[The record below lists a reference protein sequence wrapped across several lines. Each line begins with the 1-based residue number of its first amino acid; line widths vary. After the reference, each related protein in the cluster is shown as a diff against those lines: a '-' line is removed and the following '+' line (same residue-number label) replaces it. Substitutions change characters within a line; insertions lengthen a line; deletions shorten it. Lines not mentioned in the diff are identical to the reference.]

1 MALSLLIYGLQI
13 GCAYAILAIG
23 YSMVY
28 GIIGMINFA
37 HGDFLMVGAYIAF
50 FIFSSFVEIPGNVL
64 IIVSVIL
71 LAMFF
76 TGVLGISIERLAYK
90 PLRDKPRFTSLITAI
105 AMSVFLE
112 NFPAVIPAIGPYR
125 KTFPCI
131 IPTITFRIRENTQ
144 ITLAQVIVTAVT
156 FVLCIVMYLFVQ
168 KTTYGKQ
175 MRAVQQDKDVAAIMG
190 IDVNATI
197 SLTFFIGAA
206 LAALAGCLYSS
217 LYPMLSLTMGNTM
230 GMKAFICAVFGGI
243 GDIRGAMLGGILIG
257 IIETVATYF
266 NSEFAYGV
274 SFIVLILVLLFR
286 PQGILGEKLQEKV

>member
-112 NFPAVIPAIGPYR
+112 NFPAVIPAIGPAGDR
-125 KTFPCI
+125 KS
-131 IPTITFRIRENTQ
+131 
-144 ITLAQVIVTAVT
+144 VV
-156 FVLCIVMYLFVQ
+156 
-168 KTTYGKQ
+168 
-175 MRAVQQDKDVAAIMG
+175 
-190 IDVNATI
+190 
-197 SLTFFIGAA
+197 
-206 LAALAGCLYSS
+206 
-217 LYPMLSLTMGNTM
+217 
-230 GMKAFICAVFGGI
+230 
-243 GDIRGAMLGGILIG
+243 
-257 IIETVATYF
+257 
-266 NSEFAYGV
+266 
-274 SFIVLILVLLFR
+274 
-286 PQGILGEKLQEKV
+286 